1 MHSDRGTSRRVPTG
15 LILGVV
21 LVALAFTVRALS
33 PAFAGWGLPDR
44 AQDTITLAL
53 SVIIES
59 APFVF
64 LGILLST
71 VVQVWLPHGFLTRFL
86 PRQPVL
92 RRASIS
98 LLGMFF
104 PVCECGNVP
113 LARGFMV
120 GGFTVP
126 ESITFLLAA
135 PILNPVT
142 IITTHQAF
150 GFSDGILIT
159 RIVAGFV
166 IANVIGWLF
175 SRHPDPDSLLT
186 RTFSASCAVPEAT
199 GRDGAGEDGAGHEGH
214 GHTHGRRP
222 GRIERSVD
230 LFTRE
235 TAVIM
240 PALFLG
246 SLVAALTQVF
256 VPRSVLLALG
266 SNPVWSVL
274 AMMALA
280 FIVAVCSNVDAFF
293 VLSFGSTF
301 MPGGIASFL
310 TFGAMIDVKMLALM
324 RTTFTTRTLVQITA
338 LVALMS
344 AAAGLLVN
352 YVA

>member
-1 MHSDRGTSRRVPTG
+1 VPTG

-21 LVALAFTVRALS
+21 LVAAAFTIRTLS
-33 PAFAGWGLPDR
+33 PSLAGWGLPDR

-71 VVQVWLPHGFLTRFL
+71 VVQVWLPHGFITRFL

-175 SRHPDPDSLLT
+175 SRHPNPDSLLT
-186 RTFSASCAVPEAT
+186 RTFSASCAVP
-199 GRDGAGEDGAGHEGH
+199 DGADAPGDHAGHEGH
-214 GHTHGRRP
+214 GHAPGRRP

-246 SLVAALTQVF
+246 SLIAALTQVF

>member
-1 MHSDRGTSRRVPTG
+1 MRGDRVGARVIPSG
-15 LILGVV
+15 LIVGVV
-21 LVALAFTVRALS
+21 LVALAFLVRGVS
-33 PAFAGWGLPDR
+33 PAFDGLGLPDR
-44 AQDTITLAL
+44 AQDAVTLAL

-71 VVQVWLPHGFLTRFL
+71 VVQVWLPHGFLLRFL
-86 PRQPVL
+86 PRQPLL
-92 RRASIS
+92 RRAAIS

-135 PILNPVT
+135 PILNPIT

-159 RIVAGFV
+159 RIVAGFI

-186 RTFSASCAVPEAT
+186 PDFAASCARPDT
-199 GRDGAGEDGAGHEGH
+199 AGHNDH
-214 GHTHGRRP
+214 DHDHTHGRGP
-222 GRIERSVD
+222 SRIQTSVD
-230 LFTRE
+230 LFARE

-240 PALFLG
+240 PALFIG

-256 VPRSVLLALG
+256 VPRSVLLELG

-301 MPGGIASFL
+301 MPGGIAAFL

-344 AAAGLLVN
+344 AAAGLLLN
-352 YVA
+352 YVG

>member
-1 MHSDRGTSRRVPTG
+1 MHSDRGAVRRVPIG

-21 LVALAFTVRALS
+21 LVAGAFAVRALS

-71 VVQVWLPHGFLTRFL
+71 VVQVWLPHGFITRYL
-86 PRQPVL
+86 PRQPLL
-92 RRASIS
+92 RRGAIS

-135 PILNPVT
+135 PILNPIT

-159 RIVAGFV
+159 RIVAGFI

-175 SRHPDPDSLLT
+175 SRHPDPDRLLT
-186 RTFSASCAVPEAT
+186 RTFSASCALPAAP
-199 GRDGAGEDGAGHEGH
+199 GHDGAHVDGHDGGHSHPH
-214 GHTHGRRP
+214 GPRQ
-222 GRIERSVD
+222 GRIEKSVD

-240 PALFLG
+240 PALFIG
-246 SLVAALTQVF
+246 SLIAALTQVF

>member
-71 VVQVWLPHGFLTRFL
+71 VVQVWLPHGFITRFL

-166 IANVIGWLF
+166 IANVIGWLY
-175 SRHPDPDSLLT
+175 SRHPNPDSLLT
-186 RTFSASCAVPEAT
+186 RTFSASCAVPDAPGDEHL
-199 GRDGAGEDGAGHEGH
+199 GHEGH
-214 GHTHGRRP
+214 GHAPGRRP

-240 PALFLG
+240 PALFIG
-246 SLVAALTQVF
+246 SLIAALTQVF

-324 RTTFTTRTLVQITA
+324 RTTFTTRALVQITA

>member
-1 MHSDRGTSRRVPTG
+1 MVIGVFGVR
-15 LILGVV
+15 ILSQGFDAWV
-21 LVALAFTVRALS
+21 
-33 PAFAGWGLPDR
+33 LPDR
-44 AQDTITLAL
+44 AQDTLTLAL

-59 APFVF
+59 VPFVL
-64 LGILLST
+64 LGILLSS
-71 VVQVWLPHGFLTRFL
+71 VVQVWLPHGVLARYL
-86 PRQPVL
+86 PRQPL
-92 RRASIS
+92 PRRACIS

-113 LARGFMV
+113 LARGFMR

-135 PILNPVT
+135 PILNPIT

-150 GFSDGILIT
+150 GFDSGIL
-159 RIVAGFV
+159 VARLVGGFL
-166 IANVIGWLF
+166 IANVVGWLY
-175 SRHPDPDSLLT
+175 SRHPDPESLLT
-186 RTFSASCAVPEAT
+186 PAFAAACAIPAGGSHDHEHGSKVSRTTEIF
-199 GRDGAGEDGAGHEGH
+199 
-214 GHTHGRRP
+214 
-222 GRIERSVD
+222 I
-230 LFTRE
+230 RE
-235 TAVIM
+235 TSVIM
-240 PALFLG
+240 PALFIG
-246 SLVAALTQVF
+246 SFVAALTQVF

-301 MPGGIASFL
+301 LPGGIVAFL

-324 RTTFTTRTLVQITA
+324 RTTFTTRTLVQITT
-338 LVALMS
+338 VVGLMS
-344 AAAGLLVN
+344 AAIGLLVN

>member
-1 MHSDRGTSRRVPTG
+1 VPTG

-21 LVALAFTVRALS
+21 LVAVAFTVRALS
-33 PAFAGWGLPDR
+33 PALDGWGLPDR
-44 AQDTITLAL
+44 AQDTVTLAL

-71 VVQVWLPHGFLTRFL
+71 VVQVWLPHGFLLRFL
-86 PRQPVL
+86 PRQPLL
-92 RRASIS
+92 RRGAIS

-135 PILNPVT
+135 PILNPIT

-150 GFSDGILIT
+150 GFGDGILIT
-159 RIVAGFV
+159 RIVAGFL
-166 IANVIGWLF
+166 IANVIGWLY

-186 RTFSASCAVPEAT
+186 PTFAASCARPESG
-199 GRDGAGEDGAGHEGH
+199 GRGDDHDHAHDH
-214 GHTHGRRP
+214 GPGRRP
-222 GRIERSVD
+222 SRIQTSVD
-230 LFTRE
+230 LFAKE

-240 PALFLG
+240 PALFVG

-344 AAAGLLVN
+344 AAAGLLLN
-352 YVA
+352 YVG

>member
-1 MHSDRGTSRRVPTG
+1 MRGDRVGARVIPSG
-15 LILGVV
+15 LIVGVV
-21 LVALAFTVRALS
+21 LVALAFLVRGVS
-33 PAFAGWGLPDR
+33 PAFDGLGLPDR
-44 AQDTITLAL
+44 AQDAVTLAL

-71 VVQVWLPHGFLTRFL
+71 VVQVWLPHGFLLRFL
-86 PRQPVL
+86 PRQPLL
-92 RRASIS
+92 RRAAIS

-135 PILNPVT
+135 PILNPIT

-159 RIVAGFV
+159 RIVAGFI

-186 RTFSASCAVPEAT
+186 PDFAASCARPDT
-199 GRDGAGEDGAGHEGH
+199 AGHDDH
-214 GHTHGRRP
+214 DHDHTHGRGP
-222 GRIERSVD
+222 SRIQTSVD
-230 LFTRE
+230 LFARE

-240 PALFLG
+240 PALFIG

-256 VPRSVLLALG
+256 VPRSVLLELG

-301 MPGGIASFL
+301 MPGGIAAFL

-344 AAAGLLVN
+344 AAAGLLLN
-352 YVA
+352 YVG

>member
-1 MHSDRGTSRRVPTG
+1 MHRDRGTVRRVPTG

-21 LVALAFTVRALS
+21 LVALAFLVRALS
-33 PAFAGWGLPDR
+33 PSFAGWGLPDR
-44 AQDTITLAL
+44 AQDTVTLAL

-86 PRQPVL
+86 PRQPLL

-135 PILNPVT
+135 PILNPIT

-150 GFSDGILIT
+150 GFDNGILVT

-166 IANVIGWLF
+166 IANVIGWLY

-186 RTFSASCAVPEAT
+186 PDFAASCARPEQNGHDHDHPHPHGD
-199 GRDGAGEDGAGHEGH
+199 GRMQK
-214 GHTHGRRP
+214 
-222 GRIERSVD
+222 SVD
-230 LFTRE
+230 LFARE

-240 PALFLG
+240 PALFVG
-246 SLVAALTQVF
+246 SLLAALTQVF

-352 YVA
+352 YVG

>member
-1 MHSDRGTSRRVPTG
+1 
-15 LILGVV
+15 
-21 LVALAFTVRALS
+21 
-33 PAFAGWGLPDR
+33 
-44 AQDTITLAL
+44 
-53 SVIIES
+53 
-59 APFVF
+59 
-64 LGILLST
+64 LST
-71 VVQVWLPHGFLTRFL
+71 VVQVWLPHGFLLRFL
-86 PRQPVL
+86 PRQPLL
-92 RRASIS
+92 RRAAIS

-135 PILNPVT
+135 PILNPIT

-159 RIVAGFV
+159 RIVAGFI

-186 RTFSASCAVPEAT
+186 PDFAASCARPDT
-199 GRDGAGEDGAGHEGH
+199 AGHDDH
-214 GHTHGRRP
+214 DHDHTHGRGP
-222 GRIERSVD
+222 SRIQTSVD
-230 LFTRE
+230 LFARE

-240 PALFLG
+240 PALFIG

-256 VPRSVLLALG
+256 VPRSVLLELG

-301 MPGGIASFL
+301 MPGGIAAFL

-344 AAAGLLVN
+344 AAAGLLLN
-352 YVA
+352 YVG

>member
-1 MHSDRGTSRRVPTG
+1 MRGDRVGARVIPSG
-15 LILGVV
+15 LIVGVV
-21 LVALAFTVRALS
+21 LVALAFLIRGVS
-33 PAFAGWGLPDR
+33 PAFDGLGLPDR
-44 AQDTITLAL
+44 AQDTVTLAL

-71 VVQVWLPHGFLTRFL
+71 VVQVWLPHGFLLRFL
-86 PRQPVL
+86 PRQPLL
-92 RRASIS
+92 RRAAIS

-135 PILNPVT
+135 PILNPIT

-150 GFSDGILIT
+150 GFGDGILVT
-159 RIVAGFV
+159 RIVAGFI
-166 IANVIGWLF
+166 IANLIGWLF

-186 RTFSASCAVPEAT
+186 PDFAASCARPEPI
-199 GRDGAGEDGAGHEGH
+199 GHDH
-214 GHTHGRRP
+214 DHDHPHGRGP
-222 GRIERSVD
+222 SKIQTSVD
-230 LFTRE
+230 LFARE

-240 PALFLG
+240 PALFIG

-256 VPRSVLLALG
+256 VPRSVLLELG

-301 MPGGIASFL
+301 MPGGIAAFL

-344 AAAGLLVN
+344 AAAGLLLN
-352 YVA
+352 YVG

>member
-1 MHSDRGTSRRVPTG
+1 MRGDRVGARRIPTG
-15 LILGVV
+15 LIVGVV
-21 LVALAFTVRALS
+21 LVALAFLVRALS
-33 PAFAGWGLPDR
+33 PAFDSLGLPDR
-44 AQDTITLAL
+44 AQDTVTLAL

-71 VVQVWLPHGFLTRFL
+71 VVQVWLPHGFLLRFL
-86 PRQPVL
+86 PRQPLL
-92 RRASIS
+92 RRAVIS

-150 GFSDGILIT
+150 GFGDGILIT
-159 RIVAGFV
+159 RIVAGFI

-186 RTFSASCAVPEAT
+186 PDFAATCARPEPS
-199 GRDGAGEDGAGHEGH
+199 DHDHDH
-214 GHTHGRRP
+214 GHRHGQGP
-222 GRIERSVD
+222 SRIQTSVD
-230 LFTRE
+230 LFARE

-240 PALFLG
+240 PALFIG
-246 SLVAALTQVF
+246 SLVAALTQVL
-256 VPRSVLLALG
+256 VPRSVLLELG

-301 MPGGIASFL
+301 MPGGIAAFL

-344 AAAGLLVN
+344 AAAGLLLN
-352 YVA
+352 YVG

>member
-1 MHSDRGTSRRVPTG
+1 MHRDRGTVRRVPTG

-21 LVALAFTVRALS
+21 LVALAFLVRALS
-33 PAFAGWGLPDR
+33 PSFAGWGLPDR
-44 AQDTITLAL
+44 AQDTVTLAL

-86 PRQPVL
+86 PRQPLL

-135 PILNPVT
+135 PILNPIT

-150 GFSDGILIT
+150 GFDNGILVT

-166 IANVIGWLF
+166 IANVIGWLY

-186 RTFSASCAVPEAT
+186 PDFAASCARPEQNGHDHDHPHPHGD
-199 GRDGAGEDGAGHEGH
+199 GRMQK
-214 GHTHGRRP
+214 
-222 GRIERSVD
+222 SVD
-230 LFTRE
+230 LFARE

-240 PALFLG
+240 PALFVG
-246 SLVAALTQVF
+246 SLLAALTQVF

>member
-1 MHSDRGTSRRVPTG
+1 MHRDRGTVRRVPTG

-21 LVALAFTVRALS
+21 LVALAFLVRALS
-33 PAFAGWGLPDR
+33 PSFAGWGLPDR
-44 AQDTITLAL
+44 AQDTVTLAL

-71 VVQVWLPHGFLTRFL
+71 VVQVWLPHGFLTMFL
-86 PRQPVL
+86 PRQPLL

-135 PILNPVT
+135 PILNPIT

-150 GFSDGILIT
+150 GFDNGILVT

-166 IANVIGWLF
+166 IANVIGWLY

-186 RTFSASCAVPEAT
+186 PDFAASCARPEQNGHDHDHPHPHGD
-199 GRDGAGEDGAGHEGH
+199 GRMQK
-214 GHTHGRRP
+214 
-222 GRIERSVD
+222 SVD
-230 LFTRE
+230 LFARE

-240 PALFLG
+240 PALFVG
-246 SLVAALTQVF
+246 SLLAALTQVF

-301 MPGGIASFL
+301 MPGGIAAFL

-352 YVA
+352 YVG

>member
-1 MHSDRGTSRRVPTG
+1 MHRDRGTVRRVPTG
-15 LILGVV
+15 LILGIV
-21 LVALAFTVRALS
+21 LVALAFLVRAVS
-33 PAFAGWGLPDR
+33 PAFDGWGLPDR
-44 AQDTITLAL
+44 TQDTVTLAL

-71 VVQVWLPHGFLTRFL
+71 VVQVWLPHGFLLRFL
-86 PRQPVL
+86 PRTPLL
-92 RRASIS
+92 RRAAIS

-120 GGFTVP
+120 GGFTIP

-135 PILNPVT
+135 PILNPIT

-150 GFSDGILIT
+150 GFGDGILIT

-166 IANVIGWLF
+166 IANVIGWLY

-186 RTFSASCAVPEAT
+186 PAFAASCARPAPT
-199 GRDGAGEDGAGHEGH
+199 GHDGHEGH
-214 GHTHGRRP
+214 DNNHEHGRP
-222 GRIERSVD
+222 PSRIQTSVD
-230 LFTRE
+230 LFARE

-240 PALFLG
+240 PALFIG

-301 MPGGIASFL
+301 MPGGIAAFL

-344 AAAGLLVN
+344 AAAGLLLN
-352 YVA
+352 YVG

>member
-1 MHSDRGTSRRVPTG
+1 MRGDRVGTRAIPSG

-21 LVALAFTVRALS
+21 LVALAFLVRAVS
-33 PAFAGWGLPDR
+33 PAFDGLGLPDR
-44 AQDTITLAL
+44 TQDTITLAL

-64 LGILLST
+64 LGLVIST
-71 VVQVWLPHGFLTRFL
+71 LVQVWLPHGFLLRFL
-86 PRQPVL
+86 PRNRLL
-92 RRASIS
+92 RRAAIS

-104 PVCECGNVP
+104 PVCECGNLP
-113 LARGFMV
+113 LARGFIV

-135 PILNPVT
+135 PILNPIT

-150 GFSDGILIT
+150 GFDNGILIT
-159 RIVAGFV
+159 RIVAGFI
-166 IANVIGWLF
+166 IANVIGWLY
-175 SRHPDPDSLLT
+175 SKHPDPNSLLT
-186 RTFSASCAVPEAT
+186 PGFAASCARPEAA
-199 GRDGAGEDGAGHEGH
+199 DHDHDHGH
-214 GHTHGRRP
+214 GHSHGGSRTP
-222 GRIERSVD
+222 SKIATSVD
-230 LFTRE
+230 LFARE

-240 PALFLG
+240 PALFIG
-246 SLVAALTQVF
+246 SLIAALTQVF

-280 FIVAVCSNVDAFF
+280 FIVAICSNVDAFF

-344 AAAGLLVN
+344 AAAGLLLN
-352 YVA
+352 YVG

>member
-1 MHSDRGTSRRVPTG
+1 MRRVPTG

-21 LVALAFTVRALS
+21 LVAAAFTIRAVS

-86 PRQPVL
+86 PRQPLL

-135 PILNPVT
+135 PILNPIT

-150 GFSDGILIT
+150 GFDNGILVT

-166 IANVIGWLF
+166 IANVIGWLY

-186 RTFSASCAVPEAT
+186 PDFAASCARPEQNGHDHDHPHPHGD
-199 GRDGAGEDGAGHEGH
+199 GRMQK
-214 GHTHGRRP
+214 
-222 GRIERSVD
+222 SVD
-230 LFTRE
+230 LFARE

-240 PALFLG
+240 PALFVG
-246 SLVAALTQVF
+246 SLLAALTQVF

-301 MPGGIASFL
+301 MPGGIAAFL

-352 YVA
+352 YVG

>member
-1 MHSDRGTSRRVPTG
+1 MRGDRVGARRIPTG

-21 LVALAFTVRALS
+21 LVALAFTVRAVS

-44 AQDTITLAL
+44 TQDTITLAL

-71 VVQVWLPHGFLTRFL
+71 VVQVWLPHGFLLRFL
-86 PRQPVL
+86 PRQPLL
-92 RRASIS
+92 RRAAIS

-135 PILNPVT
+135 PILNPIT

-150 GFSDGILIT
+150 GFGDGILIT
-159 RIVAGFV
+159 RIVAGFI

-175 SRHPDPDSLLT
+175 SRHPNPDSLLT
-186 RTFSASCAVPEAT
+186 PSFAASCARPEP
-199 GRDGAGEDGAGHEGH
+199 AGHDHDHDH
-214 GHTHGRRP
+214 GPQRGRTPSRIHT
-222 GRIERSVD
+222 SVD
-230 LFTRE
+230 LFARE

-240 PALFLG
+240 PALFIG

-301 MPGGIASFL
+301 MPGGIAAFL

-324 RTTFTTRTLVQITA
+324 RTTFSTRTLVQITA

-344 AAAGLLVN
+344 AAAGLLLN
-352 YVA
+352 YVG

>member
-1 MHSDRGTSRRVPTG
+1 MHSDRGAVSRVPTG
-15 LILGVV
+15 LIVGVI
-21 LVALAFTVRALS
+21 LVALAFTVRAVS
-33 PAFAGWGLPDR
+33 PAFQGWGLPDR
-44 AQDTITLAL
+44 AQDTVTLAL

-71 VVQVWLPHGFLTRFL
+71 VVQVWLPHGFVTRFL
-86 PRQPVL
+86 PRQPLL
-92 RRASIS
+92 RRACIS

-135 PILNPVT
+135 PILNPIT

-166 IANVIGWLF
+166 IANVIGWLY

-186 RTFSASCAVPEAT
+186 RTFSASCARP
-199 GRDGAGEDGAGHEGH
+199 DAGHDEHDGH
-214 GHTHGRRP
+214 GHGAATRHGRF
-222 GRIERSVD
+222 EKSVD

-240 PALFLG
+240 PALFVG
-246 SLVAALTQVF
+246 SLIAALTQVF

-274 AMMALA
+274 AMMGLA

-344 AAAGLLVN
+344 AAAGLLLN

>member
-1 MHSDRGTSRRVPTG
+1 MHSDRGAVSRVPTG
-15 LILGVV
+15 LIVGVI
-21 LVALAFTVRALS
+21 LVAAAFTVRAVS
-33 PAFAGWGLPDR
+33 PAFEGWGLPDR
-44 AQDTITLAL
+44 AQDTVTLAL

-71 VVQVWLPHGFLTRFL
+71 VVQVWLPHGFVTRFL
-86 PRQPVL
+86 PRQPLL
-92 RRASIS
+92 RRACIS

-135 PILNPVT
+135 PILNPIT

-166 IANVIGWLF
+166 IANVIGWLY

-186 RTFSASCAVPEAT
+186 RTFSASCARPDA
-199 GRDGAGEDGAGHEGH
+199 AGHDEHDGH
-214 GHTHGRRP
+214 GHAPASRQGRF
-222 GRIERSVD
+222 EKSVD

-240 PALFLG
+240 PALFVG
-246 SLVAALTQVF
+246 SLIAALTQVF

-274 AMMALA
+274 AMMGLA

>member
-1 MHSDRGTSRRVPTG
+1 MHRDRGTVRRVPTG

-21 LVALAFTVRALS
+21 LVALAFLVRALS
-33 PAFAGWGLPDR
+33 PSFAGWGLPDR
-44 AQDTITLAL
+44 AQDTVTLAL

-86 PRQPVL
+86 PRQPLL

-135 PILNPVT
+135 PILNPIT

-150 GFSDGILIT
+150 GFDNGILVT

-166 IANVIGWLF
+166 IANVIGWLY

-186 RTFSASCAVPEAT
+186 PDFAASCARPEQNGHDHDHPHPHGD
-199 GRDGAGEDGAGHEGH
+199 GRMQK
-214 GHTHGRRP
+214 
-222 GRIERSVD
+222 SVD
-230 LFTRE
+230 LFARE

-240 PALFLG
+240 PALFVG
-246 SLVAALTQVF
+246 SLLAALTQVF

-301 MPGGIASFL
+301 MPGGIAAFL

-324 RTTFTTRTLVQITA
+324 RTTFTTRILVQITA

-352 YVA
+352 YVG

>member
-1 MHSDRGTSRRVPTG
+1 MHNDRAAVRRVPTG
-15 LILGVV
+15 LIVGIV
-21 LVALAFTVRALS
+21 LVALAFSVRAIS
-33 PAFAGWGLPDR
+33 PSFAGWGLPDR
-44 AQDTITLAL
+44 AQDTVTLAL

-71 VVQVWLPHGFLTRFL
+71 VVQVWLPHGFINRFL
-86 PRQPVL
+86 PRQPLL
-92 RRASIS
+92 RRACIS

-126 ESITFLLAA
+126 ESITLLLAA

-166 IANVIGWLF
+166 IANVIGWLY

-186 RTFSASCAVPEAT
+186 RTFSASCA
-199 GRDGAGEDGAGHEGH
+199 
-214 GHTHGRRP
+214 RP
-222 GRIERSVD
+222 DTNHDHDHDHAHPPRQSRFEKSVD
-230 LFTRE
+230 LFTKE

-240 PALFLG
+240 PALFIG
-246 SLVAALTQVF
+246 SLIAALTQVF

-344 AAAGLLVN
+344 AAAGLLLN
-352 YVA
+352 YVG

>member
-1 MHSDRGTSRRVPTG
+1 MHRDRGTVRRVPTG

-21 LVALAFTVRALS
+21 LVALAFLVRALS
-33 PAFAGWGLPDR
+33 PSFAGWGLPDR
-44 AQDTITLAL
+44 AQDTVTLAL

-86 PRQPVL
+86 PRQPLL

-135 PILNPVT
+135 PILNPIT

-150 GFSDGILIT
+150 GFDNGILVT

-166 IANVIGWLF
+166 IANVIGWLY

-186 RTFSASCAVPEAT
+186 PDFAASCARPEQNGHDHDHPHPHGD
-199 GRDGAGEDGAGHEGH
+199 GRMQK
-214 GHTHGRRP
+214 
-222 GRIERSVD
+222 SVD
-230 LFTRE
+230 LFARE

-240 PALFLG
+240 PALFVG
-246 SLVAALTQVF
+246 SLLAALTQVF

-301 MPGGIASFL
+301 MPGGIAAFL

-352 YVA
+352 YVG

>member
-1 MHSDRGTSRRVPTG
+1 MHSDRGAVSRVPTG
-15 LILGVV
+15 LIVGVI

-33 PAFAGWGLPDR
+33 PAFEGWGLPDR
-44 AQDTITLAL
+44 AQDTVTLAL

-71 VVQVWLPHGFLTRFL
+71 VVQVWLPHGFVTRFL
-86 PRQPVL
+86 PRQPLL
-92 RRASIS
+92 RRACIS

-135 PILNPVT
+135 PILNPIT

-166 IANVIGWLF
+166 IANVIGWLY

-186 RTFSASCAVPEAT
+186 RTFSASCARPDT
-199 GRDGAGEDGAGHEGH
+199 AGHDEHDGH
-214 GHTHGRRP
+214 GHAPASRQGRF
-222 GRIERSVD
+222 EKSVD

-240 PALFLG
+240 PALFVG
-246 SLVAALTQVF
+246 SLIAALTQVF

-274 AMMALA
+274 AMMGLA

>member
-1 MHSDRGTSRRVPTG
+1 MHRDRGTVRRVPTG

-21 LVALAFTVRALS
+21 LVALAFLVRAIS
-33 PAFAGWGLPDR
+33 PALPGWGLPDR
-44 AQDTITLAL
+44 AQDTVTLAL

-86 PRQPVL
+86 PRQPLL

-135 PILNPVT
+135 PILNPIT

-150 GFSDGILIT
+150 GFDNGILVT
-159 RIVAGFV
+159 RIVAGFI
-166 IANVIGWLF
+166 IANVIGWLY
-175 SRHPDPDSLLT
+175 SRHPNPDSLLT
-186 RTFSASCAVPEAT
+186 PDFAASCARPESAEH
-199 GRDGAGEDGAGHEGH
+199 DHDHDHDHEH
-214 GHTHGRRP
+214 GHAP
-222 GRIERSVD
+222 GGTSVRLQKSVD

-240 PALFLG
+240 PALFVG
-246 SLVAALTQVF
+246 SLLAALTQVF

-301 MPGGIASFL
+301 MPGGIAAFL

-352 YVA
+352 YVG

>member
-1 MHSDRGTSRRVPTG
+1 MRGDRVGARVIPSG
-15 LILGVV
+15 LIVGVV
-21 LVALAFTVRALS
+21 LVALAFLIRGVS
-33 PAFAGWGLPDR
+33 PAFDGLGLPDR
-44 AQDTITLAL
+44 AQDTVTLAL

-71 VVQVWLPHGFLTRFL
+71 VVQVWLPHGFLLRFL
-86 PRQPVL
+86 PRQPLL
-92 RRASIS
+92 RRAAIS

-135 PILNPVT
+135 PILNPIT

-150 GFSDGILIT
+150 GFGDGILVT
-159 RIVAGFV
+159 RIVAGFI
-166 IANVIGWLF
+166 IANLIGWLF

-186 RTFSASCAVPEAT
+186 PDFAASCARPEPI
-199 GRDGAGEDGAGHEGH
+199 GHDH
-214 GHTHGRRP
+214 DHDHAHGRGP
-222 GRIERSVD
+222 SKIQTSVD
-230 LFTRE
+230 LFARE

-240 PALFLG
+240 PALFIG

-256 VPRSVLLALG
+256 VPRSVLLELG

-301 MPGGIASFL
+301 MPGGIAAFL

-344 AAAGLLVN
+344 AAAGLLLN
-352 YVA
+352 YVG

>member
-1 MHSDRGTSRRVPTG
+1 MRGDRVGARVIPSG
-15 LILGVV
+15 LIVGVV
-21 LVALAFTVRALS
+21 LVALAFLIRGVS
-33 PAFAGWGLPDR
+33 PAFDGLGLPDR
-44 AQDTITLAL
+44 AQDTVTLAL

-71 VVQVWLPHGFLTRFL
+71 VVQVWLPHGFLLRFL
-86 PRQPVL
+86 PRQPLL
-92 RRASIS
+92 RRAAIS

-135 PILNPVT
+135 PILNPIT

-150 GFSDGILIT
+150 GFGDGILVT
-159 RIVAGFV
+159 RIVAGFI
-166 IANVIGWLF
+166 IANLIGWLF

-186 RTFSASCAVPEAT
+186 PDFAASCARPEPI
-199 GRDGAGEDGAGHEGH
+199 GHDH
-214 GHTHGRRP
+214 DHDHDHPHGRGP
-222 GRIERSVD
+222 SKIQTSVD
-230 LFTRE
+230 LFARE

-240 PALFLG
+240 PALFIG

-256 VPRSVLLALG
+256 VPRSVLLELG

-301 MPGGIASFL
+301 MPGGIAAFL

-344 AAAGLLVN
+344 AAAGLLLN
-352 YVA
+352 YVG

>member
-1 MHSDRGTSRRVPTG
+1 MHSDRGAVSRVPTG
-15 LILGVV
+15 LIVGVI
-21 LVALAFTVRALS
+21 LVALAFTVRAVS
-33 PAFAGWGLPDR
+33 PAFEGWGLPDR
-44 AQDTITLAL
+44 AQDTVTLAL

-71 VVQVWLPHGFLTRFL
+71 VVQVWLPHGFITRFL
-86 PRQPVL
+86 PRQPLL
-92 RRASIS
+92 RRACIS

-135 PILNPVT
+135 PILNPIT

-166 IANVIGWLF
+166 IANVIGWLY

-186 RTFSASCAVPEAT
+186 RTFAASCARP
-199 GRDGAGEDGAGHEGH
+199 DAGHDEHDGH
-214 GHTHGRRP
+214 GHGAGPRQGRF
-222 GRIERSVD
+222 EKSVD

-240 PALFLG
+240 PALFVG
-246 SLVAALTQVF
+246 SLIAALTQVF

-274 AMMALA
+274 AMMGLA

-344 AAAGLLVN
+344 AAAGLLLN

>member
-1 MHSDRGTSRRVPTG
+1 MHRDRGTVRRVPTG

-21 LVALAFTVRALS
+21 LVALAFLVRALS
-33 PAFAGWGLPDR
+33 PSFAGWGLPDR
-44 AQDTITLAL
+44 AQDTVTLAL

-86 PRQPVL
+86 PRQPLL

-135 PILNPVT
+135 PILNPIT

-150 GFSDGILIT
+150 GFDNGILVT

-166 IANVIGWLF
+166 IANVIGWLY

-186 RTFSASCAVPEAT
+186 PDFAASCARPEQNGHDHDHPHPHGD
-199 GRDGAGEDGAGHEGH
+199 GRMQ
-214 GHTHGRRP
+214 T
-222 GRIERSVD
+222 SVD
-230 LFTRE
+230 LFARE

-240 PALFLG
+240 PALFVG
-246 SLVAALTQVF
+246 SLLAALTQVF

-301 MPGGIASFL
+301 MPGGIAAFL

-352 YVA
+352 YVG

>member
-1 MHSDRGTSRRVPTG
+1 MRGDRVGARRIPTVTVPGG
-15 LILGVV
+15 LILGIV
-21 LVALAFTVRALS
+21 LVAVAFTVRAVS

-44 AQDTITLAL
+44 TQDTITLAL

-71 VVQVWLPHGFLTRFL
+71 VVQVWLPHGFLLRFL
-86 PRQPVL
+86 PRQPLL
-92 RRASIS
+92 RRAAIS

-135 PILNPVT
+135 PILNPIT

-150 GFSDGILIT
+150 GFGDGILIT
-159 RIVAGFV
+159 RIVAGFI

-175 SRHPDPDSLLT
+175 SRHPNPDSLLT
-186 RTFSASCAVPEAT
+186 PAFAASCARPDPA
-199 GRDGAGEDGAGHEGH
+199 GRDHDHDH
-214 GHTHGRRP
+214 DHGRVP
-222 GRIERSVD
+222 SRIQTSVD
-230 LFTRE
+230 LFARE

-240 PALFLG
+240 PALFVG

-301 MPGGIASFL
+301 MPGGIAAFL

-344 AAAGLLVN
+344 AAAGLLLN
-352 YVA
+352 YVG

>member
-1 MHSDRGTSRRVPTG
+1 MHSDRGTNRRVPTG
-15 LILGVV
+15 LIIGVV
-21 LVALAFTVRALS
+21 LVAVAFAIRAVS

-44 AQDTITLAL
+44 AQDTVTLAL

-71 VVQVWLPHGFLTRFL
+71 VVQVWLPHGFITRFL
-86 PRQPVL
+86 PRQPLL
-92 RRASIS
+92 RRACIS

-135 PILNPVT
+135 PILNPIT

-150 GFSDGILIT
+150 GWDNGILLT

-186 RTFSASCAVPEAT
+186 RTFSASCALPDAS
-199 GRDGAGEDGAGHEGH
+199 GSDAGHEGH
-214 GHTHGRRP
+214 DHPHAARP
-222 GRIERSVD
+222 GRVERTVD

-240 PALFLG
+240 PALFIG
-246 SLVAALTQVF
+246 SLIAALTQVF

-274 AMMALA
+274 AMIALA

-301 MPGGIASFL
+301 MPGGIAAFL

-344 AAAGLLVN
+344 TAAGLLVN

>member
-1 MHSDRGTSRRVPTG
+1 MHRDRGTVRRVPTG

-21 LVALAFTVRALS
+21 LVALAFLVRALS

-44 AQDTITLAL
+44 AQDTVTLAL

-86 PRQPVL
+86 PRQPLL

-135 PILNPVT
+135 PILNPIT
-142 IITTHQAF
+142 IITTHHAF
-150 GFSDGILIT
+150 GFDDGILVT

-166 IANVIGWLF
+166 IANVIGWLY

-186 RTFSASCAVPEAT
+186 PDFAASCARPEQ
-199 GRDGAGEDGAGHEGH
+199 DGHEH
-214 GHTHGRRP
+214 DHPHPPAAGRMQK
-222 GRIERSVD
+222 SVD
-230 LFTRE
+230 LFARE

-240 PALFLG
+240 PALFVG
-246 SLVAALTQVF
+246 SLLAALTQVF

-301 MPGGIASFL
+301 MPGGIAAFL

-352 YVA
+352 YVG

>member
-1 MHSDRGTSRRVPTG
+1 MHSDRGTARRVPTG

-21 LVALAFTVRALS
+21 LVAVAFAVRALS
-33 PAFAGWGLPDR
+33 PAFSGWGLPDR

-71 VVQVWLPHGFLTRFL
+71 VVQVWLPHGFITRFL
-86 PRQPVL
+86 PRQPTL
-92 RRASIS
+92 RRACIS

-135 PILNPVT
+135 PILNPIT

-150 GFSDGILIT
+150 GWNDGILIT
-159 RIVAGFV
+159 RIVAGFI

-186 RTFSASCAVPEAT
+186 RTFSASCALPDAQGADRDHSGHNHPPVPRQNRVEKT
-199 GRDGAGEDGAGHEGH
+199 
-214 GHTHGRRP
+214 
-222 GRIERSVD
+222 VD

-240 PALFLG
+240 PALFIG
-246 SLVAALTQVF
+246 SLIAALTQVF

-324 RTTFTTRTLVQITA
+324 RTTFTTRTLIQITA

>member
-1 MHSDRGTSRRVPTG
+1 MHRDRGTVRRVPTG

-21 LVALAFTVRALS
+21 LVALAFLVRAIS
-33 PAFAGWGLPDR
+33 PALPGWGLPDR
-44 AQDTITLAL
+44 AQDTVTLAL

-71 VVQVWLPHGFLTRFL
+71 VVQVWLPHGFINRFL
-86 PRQPVL
+86 PRQPLL
-92 RRASIS
+92 RRACIS

-166 IANVIGWLF
+166 IANVIGWLY

-186 RTFSASCAVPEAT
+186 RTFSASCA
-199 GRDGAGEDGAGHEGH
+199 
-214 GHTHGRRP
+214 RP
-222 GRIERSVD
+222 DTNHDHDHDHAHPPRQSRFEKSVD
-230 LFTRE
+230 LFTKE

-240 PALFLG
+240 PALFIG
-246 SLVAALTQVF
+246 SLIAALTQVF

-344 AAAGLLVN
+344 AAAGLLLN
-352 YVA
+352 YVG

>member
-1 MHSDRGTSRRVPTG
+1 MRRIPTG
-15 LILGVV
+15 LIIGII
-21 LVALAFTVRALS
+21 LVAVAFLVRAVS
-33 PAFAGWGLPDR
+33 PAFDGLGLPDR
-44 AQDTITLAL
+44 AQDTVTLAL

-71 VVQVWLPHGFLTRFL
+71 VVQVWLPHGFLLRFL
-86 PRQPVL
+86 PRQPLL
-92 RRASIS
+92 RRAAIS

-135 PILNPVT
+135 PILNPIT

-159 RIVAGFV
+159 RIVAGFI

-186 RTFSASCAVPEAT
+186 PDFAASCARPEPS
-199 GRDGAGEDGAGHEGH
+199 GHDHDHDHKHSG
-214 GHTHGRRP
+214 GPTK
-222 GRIERSVD
+222 IQTSVD
-230 LFTRE
+230 LFARE

-240 PALFLG
+240 PALFIG

-256 VPRSVLLALG
+256 VPRSVLLELG

-301 MPGGIASFL
+301 MPGGIAAFL

-324 RTTFTTRTLVQITA
+324 RTTFTTRTLVQVTA

-352 YVA
+352 YVG

>member
-1 MHSDRGTSRRVPTG
+1 MHSDRGAARRVPFG
-15 LILGVV
+15 LILGIA
-21 LVALAFTVRALS
+21 LVALAFAIRALS
-33 PAFAGWGLPDR
+33 PAFDGWGIPDR
-44 AQDTITLAL
+44 AQDTVTLAL

-64 LGILLST
+64 LGIVLSA
-71 VVQVWLPHGFLTRFL
+71 VVQIWLPHGFITRFL
-86 PRQPVL
+86 PRQPLL
-92 RRASIS
+92 RRACIS

-135 PILNPVT
+135 PILNPIT

-150 GFSDGILIT
+150 GWSDGILVT

-166 IANVIGWLF
+166 IANVIGWLY

-186 RTFSASCAVPEAT
+186 RTFSASCALP
-199 GRDGAGEDGAGHEGH
+199 GAAGAPAADEHAGH
-214 GHTHGRRP
+214 GHSHAHAPGP

-230 LFTRE
+230 LFAKE

-240 PALFLG
+240 PALFVG
-246 SLVAALTQVF
+246 SLIAALTQVF

-266 SNPVWSVL
+266 GNPVWSVL

>member
-1 MHSDRGTSRRVPTG
+1 MRGDRVGTRAIPSG
-15 LILGVV
+15 LILGVI
-21 LVALAFTVRALS
+21 LVALAFLVRAVS
-33 PAFAGWGLPDR
+33 PAFEGLGLPDR
-44 AQDTITLAL
+44 TQDTITLAL

-64 LGILLST
+64 LGLVIST
-71 VVQVWLPHGFLTRFL
+71 LVQVWLPHGFLLRFL
-86 PRQPVL
+86 PRNPLL
-92 RRASIS
+92 RRAAIS

-104 PVCECGNVP
+104 PVCECGNLP

-135 PILNPVT
+135 PILNPIT

-150 GFSDGILIT
+150 GFDNGILVT
-159 RIVAGFV
+159 RIVAGFI
-166 IANVIGWLF
+166 IANVIGWLYTK
-175 SRHPDPDSLLT
+175 HPDPNSLLT
-186 RTFSASCAVPEAT
+186 PSFAASCARPEAT
-199 GRDGAGEDGAGHEGH
+199 DHDHDH
-214 GHTHGRRP
+214 GHSHGKRSP
-222 GRIERSVD
+222 SKIATSVD
-230 LFTRE
+230 LFARE

-240 PALFLG
+240 PALFIG
-246 SLVAALTQVF
+246 SLIAALTQVF

-280 FIVAVCSNVDAFF
+280 FIVAICSNVDAFF

-344 AAAGLLVN
+344 AAAGLLLN
-352 YVA
+352 YVG

>member
-1 MHSDRGTSRRVPTG
+1 MHGDRARVRRVPTG
-15 LILGVV
+15 LLLGIA
-21 LVALAFTVRALS
+21 LVALAFLVRAVS
-33 PAFAGWGLPDR
+33 PSFPGWGLPDR
-44 AQDTITLAL
+44 AQDTVTLAL

-71 VVQVWLPHGFLTRFL
+71 VVQVWLPHGFLLRFL
-86 PRQPVL
+86 PRHPLL
-92 RRASIS
+92 RRAAIS

-135 PILNPVT
+135 PILNPIT

-150 GFSDGILIT
+150 GFGDGILIT

-166 IANVIGWLF
+166 IANVIGWLY
-175 SRHPDPDSLLT
+175 SRHPNPDSLLT
-186 RTFSASCAVPEAT
+186 PAFAASCARPEP
-199 GRDGAGEDGAGHEGH
+199 AGHDHDH
-214 GHTHGRRP
+214 GQTIGRRP
-222 GRIERSVD
+222 SRLQTSVD
-230 LFTRE
+230 LFARE

-240 PALFLG
+240 PALFIG

-301 MPGGIASFL
+301 MPGGIAAFL

-324 RTTFTTRTLVQITA
+324 RTTFRTRTLVQITA

-352 YVA
+352 YVG